1 MATPYF
7 KNTVF
12 LHGLQR
18 CVRILGRTNHNGQAD
33 SASEK
38 RSDVYINSVLLWVRP
53 GGVLFLEGALIDAEL
68 CTPIYGQMGRL
79 DGVHSMDGEI
89 HCFAFAN
96 TFDAWV
102 ILMLKYL

>member
-1 MATPYF
+1 
-7 KNTVF
+7 
-12 LHGLQR
+12 
-18 CVRILGRTNHNGQAD
+18 
-33 SASEK
+33 
-38 RSDVYINSVLLWVRP
+38 
-53 GGVLFLEGALIDAEL
+53 VLFLEGALIDAEL